1 MPNAATNV
9 NKEQHLFEPVLLQK
23 LTKFL
28 DTRLVFF
35 FFFNFWGVVF
45 CFIINILSSVTL
57 HSYTNRKYSK
67 IRVIR
72 ISTYGIQHARGNTPS
87 MVWKDMI
94 KGEGRKGGRVLYKS
108 SEMSNF
114 CLKHDQVLKASAV
127 HLYLNI
133 SLVPPPPLR
142 HFPRLELKYGDYAT
156 WGCHALSVTF
166 INPVICII
174 RQ

>member
-1 MPNAATNV
+1 MPNAVTNV

-57 HSYTNRKYSK
+57 HSYTNWKYSK

-72 ISTYGIQHARGNTPS
+72 ICTNGIQHARGNTSS
-87 MVWKDMI
+87 MVWTNMI
-94 KGEGRKGGRVLYKS
+94 KREGRKGGRVLYKS

-133 SLVPPPPLR
+133 SLVPGTPGT
-142 HFPRLELKYGDYAT
+142 KYGDYAT

-166 INPVICII
+166 INPVICKDSLTFITPLI
-174 RQ
+174 